1 MKNLKTLKAD
11 SEFTDFFKVFQYNSE
26 LVGRIAINPD
36 IRVNFIKVLCIFPLK
51 DKKLKYFLKL
61 DPKAKTGYMS
71 SYIMKIAKQMN
82 VSQSLIKLFQETKE
96 SAKFYNEI
104 KPSTEEVGNLLKT
117 DFKEFLYEYK
127 KVVKDEIYLNELS
140 KMTNKLCS
148 AIFEQFDKVSEE
160 MINNNY
166 NTNMA
171 SIH

>member
-1 MKNLKTLKAD
+1 MVELRTLKLESDIVGFMETYEYNKKIVGDIAVRQDVYAD
-11 SEFTDFFKVFQYNSE
+11 
-26 LVGRIAINPD
+26 
-36 IRVNFIKVLCIFPLK
+36 FIKVLCIFPLK
-51 DKKLKYFLKL
+51 ENKLKYFLKL

-148 AIFEQFDKVSEE
+148 AIFEQFDKVREE